1 MSNSEEFRKS
11 LQCSPSA
18 IPTEEEKQKIINEYK
33 SKMDNA
39 IPVTL
44 LLLHILM
51 EK

>member
-1 MSNSEEFRKS
+1 MKSCWNLLGIMPESES
-11 LQCSPSA
+11 
-18 IPTEEEKQKIINEYK
+18 EYK

-44 LLLHILM
+44 FRLQILM

>member
-1 MSNSEEFRKS
+1 MKSCLNLLGIMPESES
-11 LQCSPSA
+11 
-18 IPTEEEKQKIINEYK
+18 EYK

-44 LLLHILM
+44 FRLHILM